1 MYLWIFIVAMGLKS
15 WQSADSEKDTAVCLA
30 DALKESFP
38 DIVLKKNLNYSDD
51 MKTGMD
57 TAVLEQW
64 CKPLLGHLI
73 RLDPR
78 GGGFS
83 KIKIC

>member
-1 MYLWIFIVAMGLKS
+1 MGLKS
-15 WQSADSEKDTAVCLA
+15 WQSDSDQATAVRLA
-30 DALKESFP
+30 DAIKESFP
-38 DIVLKKNLNYSDD
+38 DIVIKKNSNYSDD

-78 GGGFS
+78 GGF
-83 KIKIC
+83 